1 MFYFNVSS
9 ALTMAH
15 WQVVQQS
22 STKLVMKLLDT
33 IFYSSSIPKDFGPG
47 GYVLG
52 HSLSD
57 AV

>member
-1 MFYFNVSS
+1 
-9 ALTMAH
+9 MAH
-15 WQVVQQS
+15 WQVVQQG

-33 IFYSSSIPKDFGPG
+33 IFDSSSIPKHYHGHPEDFGLG